1 MRSMKLFLGGM
12 MLILGFLFGGCSLS
26 KVKVSLVVGGSG
38 SEEEAIVGGKNEVRD
53 CCDLRLK
60 MVVV

>member
-1 MRSMKLFLGGM
+1 

-26 KVKVSLVVGGSG
+26 KVKVSLVVGGSEF
-38 SEEEAIVGGKNEVRD
+38 EEEAIVGGKNEVRD

-60 MVVV
+60 MVMV